1 MVARRRRSR
10 RANVKAPLTSMGDI
24 AFLLIAFFVLASQ
37 FTKDVGRK
45 YEPPK
50 SRDIDQIERPPTI
63 NIVVEEEP
71 FYVYLDG
78 EPLPSIDSLE
88 AALAQ
93 RTVGLEGEGRRVVFK
108 ADIET
113 PNEIYQQILE
123 AIAANSLPVA
133 MAGDEDRGPKKQP
146 QPADGNE

>member
-37 FTKDVGRK
+37 FTKDVRTSF
-45 YEPPK
+45 ESPK
-50 SRDIDQIERPPTI
+50 SRDIDLIEKPPAI
-63 NIVVEEEP
+63 YIVVEEEP
-71 FYVYLDG
+71 FSVFLDG

-93 RTVGLEGEGRRVVFK
+93 RTSGLEGEGRRVVFK
-108 ADIET
+108 ADVET

-133 MAGDEDRGPKKQP
+133 MAGEEDLSPKKQP